1 MPVFTRFR
9 DDVLIL
15 TVDGDYT
22 ANELRRVA
30 FGAFESAEV
39 PNRVPILLDMSGAAG
54 VAAKSQEE
62 MGATG
67 AIFGAYRDRITGLG
81 VVVAGEA
88 HPLFAADADF
98 GREVGI
104 QVQACH
110 SHAEARESSPGS
122 SGVESLTSC

>member
-22 ANELRRVA
+22 ANELRRIA

-39 PNRVPILLDMSGAAG
+39 PKLVPILLDMSGAAG
-54 VAAKSQEE
+54 VTAKTQEE
-62 MGATG
+62 MGAAG

-88 HPLFAADADF
+88 HPLFTADADF
-98 GREVGI
+98 GREAGI
-104 QVQACH
+104 RVQACH
-110 SHAEARESSPGS
+110 SHAEAREFLAE
-122 SGVESLTSC
+122 V